1 MRPALAVVIRLL
13 AFVGKE
19 LTETLRRPGAIV
31 SLVLGPFLIMAVFG
45 LGYSGVKR
53 PLETVVVAPPSSGLP
68 ADAASYQ
75 ELAGGGLHIA
85 EVTADRAAAEARLA
99 DGSADVII
107 VAPEDPETRFR
118 AGEQSVI
125 EVVVDAVDP
134 VAYNYAG
141 FLASGLAS
149 AVNREIIQRAAAE
162 SQGYAVAAGEPDAAR
177 IPPEVVAA
185 PTRAELR
192 NAAPSEPGVIAYFG
206 PAVLALI
213 LQHLA
218 VTLVA
223 LSLVRERTS
232 GVIELFRVAPV
243 STTEVLI
250 GKVLAFSLL
259 GGAIGAL
266 TVALLVGAFGVPM
279 LADPGPVA
287 LVIGL
292 VLVASLGLG
301 LFIAVISDSE
311 RQAVQLSLLVLL
323 ASVFFSG
330 FVLSID
336 EFTEPVRALAYAL
349 PVTHGIRLLQDFM
362 LRGSTNE
369 SWELLALVV
378 IAAVTLVA
386 AWALLRRGMTRA

>member
-1 MRPALAVVIRLL
+1 MRPLLAVVIRVL

-19 LTETLRRPGAIV
+19 LTETIRRPGAIV

-45 LGYSGVKR
+45 LGYSGIKR
-53 PLETVVVAPPSSGLP
+53 PLETIVVIPESSGLSADP
-68 ADAASYQ
+68 ARYQ
-75 ELAGGGLHIA
+75 ELAGGGLHVA
-85 EVTADRAAAEARLA
+85 GVTPDRAAAEAQLTGGA
-99 DGSADVII
+99 VDVVI
-107 VAPEDPETRFR
+107 VAPDDPQASFR

-125 EVVVDAVDP
+125 EVLIDVVDPIA
-134 VAYNYAG
+134 ANYAG

-149 AVNREIIQRAAAE
+149 AVNREIIREAASE
-162 SQGYAVAAGEPDAAR
+162 SQGYAVAAGEPDAAD
-177 IPPEVVAA
+177 IPPDVVAA
-185 PTRAELR
+185 PTRAELV
-192 NAAPSEPGVIAYFG
+192 NTAPSEPAVLAYFG

-243 STTEVLI
+243 SATEVLI

-266 TVALLVGAFGVPM
+266 TVALLVGVFHVPM
-279 LADPGPVA
+279 LSDPAPVA

-301 LFIAVISDSE
+301 LLIAVISDSE

-336 EFTEPVRALAYAL
+336 EFTEPVRALAYTL

-362 LRGSTNE
+362 LRGTTTE
-369 SWELLALVV
+369 AWELLALVV
-378 IAAVTLVA
+378 IALVTLVA
-386 AWALLRRGMTRA
+386 SWLLLRRGMTRA